1 MTKKSHQ
8 FGYNSWNMT
17 QSHFPEL
24 AMPNYY
30 LLQSMACCIRSSSHT
45 SASKGCVQQSAGVA
59 PSIVTQMMNCLLPL
73 QIPPG
78 EMGGWDYFVLFTR
91 NLKLVEQT
99 EKTLCINM
107 WVLFLGK
114 KWTFPWWA
122 FFAKADPRVCPSSL
136 AEGEQQQGLREGGSV
151 LTTNSEDWVQDRE
164 LLPPPGSSK

>member
-45 SASKGCVQQSAGVA
+45 SASKGCIQQSAGAA
-59 PSIVTQMMNCLLPL
+59 PSIIIRMMNCLLPL

-107 WVLFLGK
+107 WVLFIGKMDFPLMSLFCKGRPSGLSQLTCWRWAATRAQRGRECPHHKQRRLGAGQGASPA
-114 KWTFPWWA
+114 PW
-122 FFAKADPRVCPSSL
+122 F
-136 AEGEQQQGLREGGSV
+136 Q
-151 LTTNSEDWVQDRE
+151 
-164 LLPPPGSSK
+164 